1 MRGEAPEA
9 CMLTTM
15 PDCDG
20 SNSSRST
27 APLSVARMSRSSR
40 SSSSPELRYT
50 SLETSPAPTL
60 LAEGGADPLS
70 RPADAH
76 GSIQS
81 DLQRLPGPAQPVR
94 KLSSVPNKPK
104 YDLQCCTLPVC
115 LVTLQLL
122 LGFTIMVFGVTMLL
136 MTPSVKTRDA
146 PYWAGLVLI
155 MAGGVGLYFSATREQ
170 AYSGSI
176 KAFIV
181 KASFFLLSV
190 VCLFVSTIASAFCGI
205 QGENILS
212 LINSEKSN
220 CISDNH
226 YTCHC
231 TKVES
236 DGLSRIYTFLD
247 IIDCQSFLLNLKTY
261 MFIQCILN
269 GLGGIASFLVV
280 ILMWRNRYM
289 DFHSGLRFYSYSAS
303 IPNHPWSDPQTPPY
317 TNYIMANGDNGQD
330 QFVFDT

>member
-9 CMLTTM
+9 MLTTM
-15 PDCDG
+15 PDCDE

-50 SLETSPAPTL
+50 SLEPSLSTAVPV
-60 LAEGGADPLS
+60 EGADHTQ
-70 RPADAH
+70 RIDDDG
-76 GSIQS
+76 GSVHS
-81 DLQRLPGPAQPVR
+81 DLQRIPNPAQPVH
-94 KLSSVPNKPK
+94 KVSNVTSQTK

-146 PYWAGLVLI
+146 PYWAGIVLI
-155 MAGGVGLYFSATREQ
+155 MAGGIGLYFSATNEQ

-190 VCLFVSTIASAFCGI
+190 VCLFVNTIASAFCGI
-205 QGENILS
+205 QGENILG
-212 LINSEKSN
+212 LIDLDKPT

-226 YTCHC
+226 HTCHC

-236 DGLSRIYTFLD
+236 DGLARIYTFLE

-269 GLGGIASFLVV
+269 GLGGITSFLVV

-303 IPNHPWSDPQTPPY
+303 IPNHPWSDPQAPPY
-317 TNYIMANGDNGQD
+317 TNYIMANGDNRQD
-330 QFVFDT
+330 RYVFDT